1 MVKVKHAPVLSE
13 NEKRELEKD
22 QRRRLLQTLSQA
34 KNRAAKRLEVD
45 GQEKESAD
53 HWKSSY
59 WTLDHYQDGNAFFP
73 SPSSSQSA
81 AARCETFPDLL

>member
-34 KNRAAKRLEVD
+34 KNRAVKRLEVD
-45 GQEKESAD
+45 GQEKESTD
-53 HWKSSY
+53 EVM
-59 WTLDHYQDGNAFFP
+59 DHYQDGNAFFP
-73 SPSSSQSA
+73 SPSSSPQRA
-81 AARCETFPDLL
+81 PQRAETCFWL